1 MICDQLDALSNWNTA
16 LLDLDHW
23 MVSAQTDPDIR
34 ETIIH
39 NLSNWHTGHQPHN
52 PLNGTTLLQQS
63 DIGWYFLIEGRISFE
78 WAMTQEEYYKF
89 LGSRRTGRRWVIA
102 LIKKLWQIAWDLWQ
116 HRNNV
121 LHEQENDVL
130 QKESEPLNRR
140 IRTLF
145 FRSLS
150 ILRRTPDGYLL
161 KTPLSALVDKPL
173 VYRQEWERK
182 VKLALTFHKTKNKSS
197 RRSIKGMQ
205 CLMRNWVRRTSQ
217 DTGM

>member
-1 MICDQLDALSNWNTA
+1 
-16 LLDLDHW
+16 
-23 MVSAQTDPDIR
+23 
-34 ETIIH
+34 
-39 NLSNWHTGHQPHN
+39 
-52 PLNGTTLLQQS
+52 
-63 DIGWYFLIEGRISFE
+63 LIEGWISFE
-78 WAMTQEEYYKF
+78 WAATQEEYYKF

-102 LIKKLWQIAWDLWQ
+102 LIKKLWQIAWE

-130 QKESEPLNRR
+130 QKESEQLNRR

-205 CLMRNWVRRTSQ
+205 WFVS
-217 DTGM
+217 